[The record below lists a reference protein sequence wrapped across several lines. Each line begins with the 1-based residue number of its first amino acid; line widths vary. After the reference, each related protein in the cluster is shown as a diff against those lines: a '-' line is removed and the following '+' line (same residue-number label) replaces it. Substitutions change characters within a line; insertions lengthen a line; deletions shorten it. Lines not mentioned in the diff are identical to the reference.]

1 MASLIKN
8 LTDILDEEYKYYKEL
23 LEISNQKTEIVIQ
36 NKVNDLEPITNK
48 EQRLASN
55 LLKLEKTREELVSDI
70 AIVLNIDKKQLNM
83 TSLIELLKTAEDDQN
98 KLKQLKKNI
107 NEILLQLKEKNN
119 QNKML
124 IEQSIEYIDFTVNA
138 LQSTKFNAK
147 NKGYQSCGN
156 EVEGY
161 GENRFFDAK
170 Q

>member
-8 LTDILDEEYKYYKEL
+8 LTDILSEEYDCYRKL
-23 LEISNQKTEIVIQ
+23 LELSNQKTEIVVQ
-36 NKVNDLEPITNK
+36 NKVDDLKPITNN
-48 EQRLASN
+48 EQRLATN
-55 LLKLEKTREELVSDI
+55 LLKLEKTREELVNDI

-98 KLKQLKKNI
+98 RLKELKKSI
-107 NEILLQLKEKNN
+107 NDILVQLKEKND

-147 NKGYQSCGN
+147 NKGYASKGN